1 MTVKWNSLQ
10 SIFLFLLGRSYQEKS
25 IDQVY
30 VKLSTF
36 TVFYFQN
43 LFLFFFTHLSWWEPL
58 KYYVHIVKIPVR
70 KFYEMLVMVYFKGL
84 DFFFHNLNA
93 VLWDIVWCIVYT
105 GTAPNVY
112 IKETKLKH
120 VIWLLVRHFEGKGC
134 FFKENSKGIKE
145 ACKLH
150 EFFKLRVFSRIE

>member
-70 KFYEMLVMVYFKGL
+70 KFYEMLGMVYIKGL
-84 DFFFHNLNA
+84 DFFFQQAERCSLRYWLVHYLYRHIPEGIHKRKKTETRHI
-93 VLWDIVWCIVYT
+93 IVSQTFW
-105 GTAPNVY
+105 
-112 IKETKLKH
+112 
-120 VIWLLVRHFEGKGC
+120 GKGMLSQREL
-134 FFKENSKGIKE
+134 KRN
-145 ACKLH
+145 
-150 EFFKLRVFSRIE
+150 LRGL